1 MTRAY
6 CYKICRGYSKTSK
19 RYKRRNRRPRFTCKG
34 EQLFEEFMDRYYY
47 ESCNYTLDK
56 VIKELTPCLLWLKRQ
71 YELVYTKI
79 HGKELGCYQSGFDS
93 YGYANEKK
101 ILDDLDYISDRWR
114 CDWRIRWIINLLDK
128 EYNYNG

>member
-1 MTRAY
+1 MTKNNRF
-6 CYKICRGYSKTSK
+6 KHRRNLSK
-19 RYKRRNRRPRFTCKG
+19 RFKRRNRHVRYTCKA
-34 EQLFEEFMDRYYY
+34 ERLFEQFMDRYYY
-47 ESCNYTLDK
+47 ESCNYSLNR
-56 VIKELTPCLLWLKRQ
+56 VIKELTPCLSWLKRQ
-71 YELVYTKI
+71 YELVYTKR

>member
-6 CYKICRGYSKTSK
+6 CYMIYRGYNKTSK
-19 RYKRRNRRPRFTCKG
+19 RFKRRNRKSRFTCKA
-34 EQLFEEFMDRYYY
+34 EHKFYSFMDKFYGN
-47 ESCNYTLDK
+47 SDLYTVDK
-56 VIKELTPCLLWLKRQ
+56 VIKELTPCLAWLKRY
-71 YELVYTKI
+71 YENVSTKR
-79 HGKELGCYQSGFDS
+79 HGKDLACYRNGFDS